1 MFPNKLKQILDGKRH
16 QANFESAVMRQ
27 MLQEN
32 DFERYNR
39 IAQLSNNPEE
49 TKSFSSRA
57 KDLNDKIR
65 KLKAEL
71 TLSEKQSSQT
81 NLVLKSKLI

>member
-1 MFPNKLKQILDGKRH
+1 
-16 QANFESAVMRQ
+16 

-39 IAQLSNNPEE
+39 IAQLSNNLEE
-49 TKSFSSRA
+49 TKSFSSRS
-57 KDLNDKIR
+57 KELNDKIR

-71 TLSEKQSSQT
+71 ALSEKQGSQT
-81 NLVLKSKLI
+81 NLVLKSKLIENINIQ